1 MFRREW
7 RQQALILSLLTV
19 AVAASIGI
27 ACAAY
32 TTTPVPDNA
41 EFGAANHLVK
51 LAGTDPQ
58 VLEADVAAAR
68 AWFDTHEVI
77 YHRRVPVPGL
87 FEPVDYR
94 SQDPHGPLGTPRLAL
109 VDGTFPAGGQVA
121 VTDEVAAI
129 LDLRLGGTLA
139 VDGSARTVVGIVEN
153 PGDLSDEFVLVA
165 PSERDGADEV
175 TILVDATDDRAN
187 TFRIPSGGA
196 LEIGSRLANEDVIAA
211 LGVLVLGTI
220 ALLLI
225 GLIAAASF
233 VVIAHRRMR
242 QLGMLAAIGATEK
255 QLRLVTLANGA
266 VVGVLAAGLGASI
279 GVLGWLGVGPLVEQ
293 AVGYRIDELDV
304 PVWLIAGGMLL
315 AVVAGTAAAWWPA
328 RKVAR
333 VPAVRALSG
342 RPPEPKPARRVAA
355 LAAGL
360 TAVGVACLA
369 VGGDL
374 AADDDATWAHAA
386 LIVAGILAMLL
397 GVLFAC
403 PPALRLLAASV
414 GRLPVAVRLAIG
426 DLARYQTRSAA
437 ALAAI
442 SLALG
447 ISVTITATTAA
458 AQSSADEG
466 NLPENQLL
474 IRAGHVDGPFI
485 PLEGE
490 LDELQAG
497 VDRVVALFDSTD
509 VTSLDAAIHPASK
522 ADPSFDGRVAMAL
535 AERSA
540 DGWMDLSLL
549 YIATPEL
556 LTAYGYVLGDVA
568 PSTEVITRETGEL
581 GILGDPRPDGSKIET
596 HPRTERLDP
605 GYDSLPGTFV
615 PPAVLEERGWA
626 AAPSGRW
633 LVETTAPPSPEQLGA
648 ASEVAAAAGLTVEVR
663 DRQTGLGGLRAGATA
678 VGVLVSLGIVAMTV
692 GLVRSEAGRDLRI
705 LTATG
710 ATSRTR
716 RTLTAAT
723 AGGLALLGAGLG
735 IAGAYL
741 GLTAGFARNLDV
753 LSPVPAANL
762 AIIAVGLP
770 FLATSVGWLSSGRTI
785 DDIARQPME

>member
-7 RQQALILSLLTV
+7 RQQALILSLLTI

-109 VDGTFPAGGQVA
+109 VEGTFPAGGQVA
-121 VTDEVAAI
+121 VTDEVAEI
-129 LDLRLGGTLA
+129 LDLRFGGPLA

-165 PSERDGADEV
+165 PSERVGADEV

-342 RPPEPKPARRVAA
+342 RPPEPKPARR
-355 LAAGL
+355 
-360 TAVGVACLA
+360 
-369 VGGDL
+369 
-374 AADDDATWAHAA
+374 
-386 LIVAGILAMLL
+386 
-397 GVLFAC
+397 
-403 PPALRLLAASV
+403 
-414 GRLPVAVRLAIG
+414 
-426 DLARYQTRSAA
+426 AA
-437 ALAAI
+437 AL
-442 SLALG
+442 
-447 ISVTITATTAA
+447 
-458 AQSSADEG
+458 
-466 NLPENQLL
+466 
-474 IRAGHVDGPFI
+474 
-485 PLEGE
+485 
-490 LDELQAG
+490 
-497 VDRVVALFDSTD
+497 
-509 VTSLDAAIHPASK
+509 
-522 ADPSFDGRVAMAL
+522 
-535 AERSA
+535 
-540 DGWMDLSLL
+540 
-549 YIATPEL
+549 
-556 LTAYGYVLGDVA
+556 
-568 PSTEVITRETGEL
+568 
-581 GILGDPRPDGSKIET
+581 
-596 HPRTERLDP
+596 
-605 GYDSLPGTFV
+605 
-615 PPAVLEERGWA
+615 
-626 AAPSGRW
+626 
-633 LVETTAPPSPEQLGA
+633 
-648 ASEVAAAAGLTVEVR
+648 
-663 DRQTGLGGLRAGATA
+663 
-678 VGVLVSLGIVAMTV
+678 
-692 GLVRSEAGRDLRI
+692 
-705 LTATG
+705 
-710 ATSRTR
+710 
-716 RTLTAAT
+716 
-723 AGGLALLGAGLG
+723 
-735 IAGAYL
+735 
-741 GLTAGFARNLDV
+741 
-753 LSPVPAANL
+753 
-762 AIIAVGLP
+762 
-770 FLATSVGWLSSGRTI
+770 
-785 DDIARQPME
+785 